1 LGLNLWQ
8 DQVSFYKDRA
18 MQHSR
23 SFHITLPADL
33 ADLLTEKVASGEYAS
48 ESEVIRQGL
57 LTLVSQDEATERW
70 LLDEV
75 APTYDRY
82 KQDPSLAV
90 SLEDAM
96 VRLDRRIANLEAKR
110 S

>member
-1 LGLNLWQ
+1 
-8 DQVSFYKDRA
+8 

-23 SFHITLPADL
+23 SFQITLPADL
-33 ADLLTEKVASGEYAS
+33 ADLLHEKVASGEYAS

-57 LTLVSQDEATERW
+57 LTLAMEDSAVQRW
-70 LLDEV
+70 LQDEV

-82 KQDPSLAV
+82 SRDPASASSLD
-90 SLEDAM
+90 EAM
-96 VRLDRRIANLEAKR
+96 ARLDARIAAIEKKP